1 MNHRTVV
8 DASVAVKWFTR
19 EQHRAQA
26 INLRDAHIT
35 GETTLT
41 APILL
46 AYEVTN
52 ALRHNPSLTTDD
64 LVEAVHA
71 LYTIA
76 IDLVQPTQE
85 AMAQAAVEARRLN
98 VTVYDACYLTLSRQL
113 DAPLVTAD
121 ARLAEKAPEHN
132 VIRLDTL

>member
-1 MNHRTVV
+1 MNHRTVL

-26 INLRDAHIT
+26 IKLREAHIA

-46 AYEVTN
+46 VYEVTN
-52 ALRHNPSLTTDD
+52 ALRHNPSLTPDD
-64 LVEAVHA
+64 LEEAVQA

-76 IDLVQPTQE
+76 IEYIPPTQE
-85 AMAQAAVEARRLN
+85 TMTQAATTAKHLN
-98 VTVYDACYLTLSRQL
+98 ITVHDACYLILSRQL
-113 DAPLVTAD
+113 NTPLVTAD
-121 ARLAEKAPEHN
+121 TRLTEKAPEHN

>member
-1 MNHRTVV
+1 MNQRTVV

-26 INLRDAHIT
+26 VKLRDAHIA

-46 AYEVTN
+46 VYEVTN
-52 ALRHNPSLTTDD
+52 ALRHNPSLNADD
-64 LVEAVHA
+64 LEEAVQA

-76 IDLVQPTQE
+76 IDYVPPTQE
-85 AMAQAAVEARRLN
+85 TMTQAATTAKQLN
-98 VTVYDACYLTLSRQL
+98 ITVYDACYLTLSRQL

-121 ARLAEKAPEHN
+121 TRLAERAPEHN
-132 VIRLDTL
+132 VIRLASL

>member
-1 MNHRTVV
+1 MNQRTVV

-26 INLRDAHIT
+26 VKLRDAHIA

-41 APILL
+41 APFLL
-46 AYEVTN
+46 VYEVTN
-52 ALRHNPSLTTDD
+52 ALRYNPSLTADD
-64 LVEAVHA
+64 LEQAVQA

-76 IDLVQPTQE
+76 IEYVPPTQE
-85 AMAQAAVEARRLN
+85 SMTQAATTAKHLN
-98 VTVYDACYLTLSRQL
+98 VTVFDACYLTLSSQL

-121 ARLAEKAPEHN
+121 TRLAQRAPEHN
-132 VIRLDTL
+132 IISLDSL

>member
-1 MNHRTVV
+1 MNHRTVL

-26 INLRDAHIT
+26 IKLRGAHMT

-46 AYEVTN
+46 VYEVTN
-52 ALRHNPSLTTDD
+52 ALRHNPSLTPDD
-64 LVEAVHA
+64 LEQAAHA

-76 IDLVQPTQE
+76 IDLVPPTQE
-85 AMAQAAVEARRLN
+85 AMAKAAVEARPLN
-98 VTVYDACYLTLSRQL
+98 ITVYDACYLTLSRQL

-121 ARLAEKAPEHN
+121 ARLAEKAPEYN